1 MSDSTLLHS
10 PLVKKN
16 AYINQYDP
24 SLLWPIARVENRNKI
39 GIHGK
44 LPFHGV
50 DIWTAYEL
58 SWLNSNGKPIIAMA
72 EFIIPCESTFLI
84 ESKSMKLYLNS
95 FNQTKFA
102 SEQDVVNTI
111 INDISKAIDSKIKV
125 NLYSAENASIFP
137 IKEWSGICL
146 DHLDIITDTY
156 TVNPEFLTTENT
168 PATETVF
175 SHLLKSNCLVT
186 NQPDWGSILIKYS
199 GNKINYVGLLKYI
212 ISYRNCNEFAE
223 PGAEHIFMDIM
234 NYCKP
239 EKLTVYARYT
249 RRGGLDINPFRSNF
263 ENAPSNERLS
273 RQ

>member
-1 MSDSTLLHS
+1 MTDSTLLHS

-16 AYINQYDP
+16 TYINQYDP
-24 SLLWPIARVENRNKI
+24 SLLWPIPREDNRNKI
-39 GIHGK
+39 GMHGK
-44 LPFHGV
+44 LPFHGI

-58 SWLNSNGKPIIAMA
+58 SWLNTNGKPIVAMA
-72 EFIIPCESTFLI
+72 EFIIPCDSSHLI

-95 FNQTKFA
+95 FNQTKFS
-102 SEQDVVNTI
+102 SEHVVANTI
-111 INDISKAIDSKIKV
+111 ITDINKLVGCKIKV
-125 NLYSAENASIFP
+125 NLFSAENASVFP

-156 TVNPEFLTTENT
+156 TVNPEFLTTENNT
-168 PATETVF
+168 VTEIVF

-186 NQPDWGSILIKYS
+186 NQPDWGSVLIKYT
-199 GNKINYVGLLKYI
+199 GKKINHVGLLKYI

-223 PGAEHIFMDIM
+223 PGTEHIFMDIM
-234 NYCKP
+234 NHCKP
-239 EKLTVYARYT
+239 EKLTVYTRYT

-263 ENAPSNERLS
+263 EDAPVNERLS